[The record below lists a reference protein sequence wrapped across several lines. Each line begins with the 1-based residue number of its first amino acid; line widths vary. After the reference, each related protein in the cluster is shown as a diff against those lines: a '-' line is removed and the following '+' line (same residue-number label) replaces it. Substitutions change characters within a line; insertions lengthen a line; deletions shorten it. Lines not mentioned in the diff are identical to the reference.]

1 MTSRVSSRLRRFA
14 SLAGD
19 DGERGSLTIFT
30 AVLAVALLAMAGLVI
45 DGTGKLT
52 AARHANAIAEAA
64 ARAGADSLNAA
75 QIRAGGP
82 VTTNPT
88 RAIGAAEAYLTAAH
102 VTGTV
107 TAPAPGRISVTVTIR
122 RPTDM
127 LGLVGT
133 HSYTVTGH
141 ATAALEAGG

>member
-1 MTSRVSSRLRRFA
+1 MTGRVSWLHPVTRR
-14 SLAGD
+14 AGD

-52 AARHANAIAEAA
+52 AARHANAIAEEA
-64 ARAGADSLNAA
+64 ARAGADTIDAA
-75 QIRAGGP
+75 QLRAGGSIATDP
-82 VTTNPT
+82 TQAVT
-88 RAIGAAEAYLTAAH
+88 AAEAYLAAAQ

-107 TAPAPGRISVTVTIR
+107 TAPAPDRIRVTVTLR

-127 LGLVGT
+127 LGLVGI

-141 ATAALEAGG
+141 ATAALEAGR

>member
-1 MTSRVSSRLRRFA
+1 MNHHCRLAQLRE
-14 SLAGD
+14 D
-19 DGERGSLTIFT
+19 DDRGSLTIFT

-45 DGTGKLT
+45 DGTGKLQ
-52 AARHANAIAEAA
+52 AARHANAVAEEA

-75 QIRAGGP
+75 QVRAGGP

-88 RAIGAAEAYLTAAH
+88 QAVGAAQAYLAAAQ

-107 TAPAPGRISVTVTIR
+107 TAPAPDRIAVTVTIR
-122 RPTDM
+122 RPTDL
-127 LGLVGT
+127 LGLVGI
-133 HSYTVTGH
+133 HSYTGTGH